1 MKKCRICKTPKQLS
15 EFSKDSKGKYGVT
28 ARCKTCDKA
37 YREELKAIKKC
48 LKVTEPVKITTE
60 QAIEATQKSLVGSN
74 TKKTIKQRGK
84 DLNRHSVDASKVFKV
99 KITGEH
105 TDIFKYLKGK
115 NYRIFSN
122 SQGKTHFVMQV
133 PHISVEFTSS
143 EDLINQLIVKG

>member
-60 QAIEATQKSLVGSN
+60 DAVRVSERSEGKYTKIEEKTRGGSLKGR
-74 TKKTIKQRGK
+74 KKP
-84 DLNRHSVDASKVFKV
+84 FKV
-99 KITGEH
+99 KIVSETQ
-105 TDIFKYLKGK
+105 DIFEYLKGK

-122 SQGKTHFVMQV
+122 SQGKTHFVMQS

-143 EDLINQLIVKG
+143 EDLINQMSRVNTC